1 MNKKVRKI
9 LLLEDEETLGGL
21 YTRKLQEAGFE
32 VEYCK
37 SKAELKKVYKTFHP
51 DVAFLDYALY
61 DESGSGADVIPI
73 LREENP
79 DIKIIML
86 SNLDEISMDKKEG
99 EEALAYLRKID
110 TSPAAL
116 VSYTKSLFS

>member
-21 YTRKLQEAGFE
+21 YSRKLIEAGFE

-51 DVAFLDYALY
+51 HVAFLDYALY
-61 DESGSGADVIPI
+61 DEAGSGADVIPM

-86 SNLDEISMDKKEG
+86 SNLDEISMEKKEG